1 MYDCHF
7 TLVAGPN
14 GAGKSTLKD
23 EYIRPGTIYF
33 NGDIV
38 FANFANKYPQL
49 SVEQLE
55 GTVAG
60 TLEKSINEA
69 IEKHI
74 DFAFETN
81 FSSDMAADMAKK
93 FKKNNFTV
101 NLVYIGLNSL
111 EDCQKRVT
119 QRIATGGHN
128 VSNKLIKF
136 NYHEG
141 IKRVGEN
148 LALFDNITFVDN
160 MKTEKN
166 EIVALLKKGIAKSII
181 DENCKWFND
190 HFKSSFENIDIS
202 QSEKR
207 SRGFKL

>member
-1 MYDCHF
+1 MHDCYF
-7 TLVAGPN
+7 TIVAGAN

-23 EYIRPGTIYF
+23 EYIRPGGIYF
-33 NGDIV
+33 NGDIM
-38 FANFANKYPQL
+38 FAHFANKYPQL
-49 SVEQLE
+49 SVEQLG

-69 IEKHI
+69 IEKRI

-81 FSSDMAADMAKK
+81 FSSDMATDMAKK

-101 NLVYIGLNSL
+101 NLVYIGIDSL
-111 EDCQKRVT
+111 EECKKRVAA
-119 QRIATGGHN
+119 RIGLGGHN
-128 VSNKLIKF
+128 VSEKLIEF

-141 IKRVGEN
+141 IKRVSEN

-160 MKTEKN
+160 MKAGKN

-181 DENCKWFND
+181 DKNCEWFNN

-202 QSEKR
+202 PSEKY